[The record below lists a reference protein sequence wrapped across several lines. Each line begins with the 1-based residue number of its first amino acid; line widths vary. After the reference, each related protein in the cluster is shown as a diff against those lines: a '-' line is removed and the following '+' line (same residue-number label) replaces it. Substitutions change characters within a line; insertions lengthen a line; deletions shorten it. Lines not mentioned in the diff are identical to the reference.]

1 MKTANSTEV
10 EASGLNLYPVVTLEF
25 TLRATSG
32 EHYAETDF
40 VHSIRGRILIDGE
53 RNAEK
58 DAGYL
63 TATLVQ
69 FDEAM
74 DYEITPDRLG
84 DGFDGGISEYWERL
98 FDPAEGRLK
107 KEIQDEHEPLGCNL
121 LIIDCVELWPKFR
134 GRGVAKLAIER
145 TIAIFGAGCGL
156 VACKPWPLQF
166 TSAVAHDPRLLKR
179 LNVPEVGKEAAVSR
193 LRNSGL
199 NSASGPLVIPV
210 CSSVARL
217 SRALASRTCVFRPK
231 SVSFLTS
238 PPVPVR
244 TLPCHRIFTPPDI
257 DKNSIP

>member
-1 MKTANSTEV
+1 VKTAKSTEV
-10 EASGLNLYPVVTLEF
+10 EASGLNPYPVVTLEF
-25 TLRATSG
+25 TLRTTSG

-74 DYEITPDRLG
+74 DYEITPDQLG
-84 DGFDGGISEYWERL
+84 DDFDGGISEYWERL

-107 KEIQDEHEPLGCNL
+107 KEIQDEHEPLGYNL

-134 GRGVAKLAIER
+134 GRGVAKLATER

-166 TSAVAHDPRLLKR
+166 TPAISRDRKLLKR
-179 LNVPEVGKEAAVSR
+179 LESPRLGTAEA
-193 LRNSGL
+193 LRG
-199 NSASGPLVIPV
+199 
-210 CSSVARL
+210 
-217 SRALASRTCVFRPK
+217 
-231 SVSFLTS
+231 
-238 PPVPVR
+238 
-244 TLPCHRIFTPPDI
+244 
-257 DKNSIP
+257 